1 MGAMSLETR
10 RKATDRNALIA
21 FVLGMVFIALGLLMQ
36 ASIQTGGII
45 ALLGLVLVVLGIV
58 FRGRR

>member
-1 MGAMSLETR
+1 MTDIDAR

-21 FVLGMVFIALGLLMQ
+21 FVLGMVFIALGLVMQ

-45 ALLGLVLVVLGIV
+45 ALLGLALVVLGIV

>member
-1 MGAMSLETR
+1 MSETDAR

-21 FVLGMVFIALGLLMQ
+21 FILGMVFIALGLVMQ
-36 ASIQTGGII
+36 ASIQTGGVI